1 MSTHYHLLDLLKKYI
16 PHNQKEQNFVEQ
28 IKLFVQS
35 YENPTDR
42 NLSVGHITTSARI
55 VDESKTHALLTHHG
69 KLNKRLQLGGHVE
82 GESDMRLSAL
92 REAQEES

>member
-1 MSTHYHLLDLLKKYI
+1 MSTRDHLLDLLKTYT
-16 PHNQKEQNFVEQ
+16 PHNQKEQDFVEQ

-55 VDESKTHALLTHHG
+55 VDESKCYVLLTHHG
-69 KLNKRLQLGGHVE
+69 KLNKRLQL
-82 GESDMRLSAL
+82 
-92 REAQEES
+92 